1 MKIKIF
7 LMAAGL
13 LLYAATYAQKISKD
27 KVPAPVQKAFQS
39 KFPNVTGV
47 KWEMENKNSYEA
59 AFSQSNYKMTA
70 TFDNDGKWM
79 ETEMAMDPAKLPQAI
94 LQTISKQFAGYM
106 IKEVA
111 ETETPDKGWFYEAD
125 LKKGKE
131 IVEVQFST
139 NGEVLKKTVEKKG
152 DEKKD

>member
-7 LMAAGL
+7 LMSAGL

-111 ETETPDKGWFYEAD
+111 ENETPDTGWLYEAD